1 MAEIELLNQI
11 REKASRRRKTIVLPE
26 SHDER
31 VLKAA
36 EILTK
41 ENIASIITL
50 GNENKI
56 REDAAKLGV
65 DLTGIRIINPETSDK
80 LSDFSNI
87 FYNTRKHKG
96 VTIEQARETIK
107 RDLFFGGMMVREGM
121 ADGSVSGSF
130 ATAG

>member
-87 FYNTRKHKG
+87 FYNTRKHCG
-96 VTIEQARETIK
+96 WR
-107 RDLFFGGMMVREGM
+107 
-121 ADGSVSGSF
+121 
-130 ATAG
+130 